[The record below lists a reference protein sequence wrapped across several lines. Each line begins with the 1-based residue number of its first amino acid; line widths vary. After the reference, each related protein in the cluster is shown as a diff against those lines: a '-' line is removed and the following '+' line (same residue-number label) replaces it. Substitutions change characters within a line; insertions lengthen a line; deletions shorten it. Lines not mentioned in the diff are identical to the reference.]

1 MDSNTFLLLF
11 GTITALGAGCFTY
24 LLNKIAALEKQ
35 NLKKDIHIQKLE
47 NLINGFLTSFLVL
60 NSQSN
65 LPIDSKIL
73 ALVLETKTKL
83 EKIQDIQNQND

>member
-1 MDSNTFLLLF
+1 MRFSFFIDYIMSYYYFLS
-11 GTITALGAGCFTY
+11 
-24 LLNKIAALEKQ
+24 
-35 NLKKDIHIQKLE
+35 
-47 NLINGFLTSFLVL
+47 SFLVL